1 MFDSILVL
9 DDHCDAEPSLPG
21 QRKEIFQE
29 NFLVVAVGI
38 KVYDSRG
45 VAHPGDGGR
54 VELLVLKQ
62 VISLCQSVTESNS
75 EL

>member
-29 NFLVVAVGI
+29 NFLVVAVSIEVDDG
-38 KVYDSRG
+38 RG
-45 VAHPGDGGR
+45 VADPGDGGH
-54 VELLVLKQ
+54 VELLVLKH
-62 VISLCQSVTESNS
+62 VSCYFRSLSRQTVRY
-75 EL
+75 